1 MHIDNSISSALPI
14 APALLMPKQSE
25 IITFAVDGKLPLMN
39 IYNLFSNYGNIDKI
53 VYKLNTIYVQFS
65 DMEFAV
71 IAKDYLQNMV
81 LEENILRLN
90 FGSRNDIIE
99 RLNEYSERMTLDNT
113 YHRYLTVSCRFSS
126 TKSIAINPP
135 SRVLHVSNLKKEACN
150 ADRLSSFF
158 SQAATPDKV

>member
-113 YHRYLTVSCRFSS
+113 YHRFSS

-150 ADRLSSFF
+150 ADRLRSFF